1 MGQADPSTY
10 PSLSE
15 EWHARIAEAKA
26 QADIVH
32 ANSTSGTIDE
42 GSGAAGGISG
52 LQRKFVPLEKPE
64 IPPAMYPRD
73 GMVNDSTCSLA
84 SRRVRAPLIVIA
96 SLIDKAPNLAG
107 LCRTCEIFNCQ
118 ALCLPNAKIAKEQSF
133 QSISVTAEKWL
144 PLREVPPAGL
154 RDYLLSLRRQGYAL
168 VGVEQTHNSV
178 ELDQWKFDRQTALLL
193 GAEKEGIDGELLPLL
208 DACVEIPQSGQ
219 LRSLN
224 VHVSGSLAIWEYT
237 RQHRAVTAART

>member
-1 MGQADPSTY
+1 MGAHAD
-10 PSLSE
+10 
-15 EWHARIAEAKA
+15 AAEA
-26 QADIVH
+26 H
-32 ANSTSGTIDE
+32 TMGESGE
-42 GSGAAGGISG
+42 SVQGAAGGVAG

-64 IPPAMYPRD
+64 APPALQP
-73 GMVNDSTCSLA
+73 GSSLGGELAFAPA

-96 SLIDKAPNLAG
+96 SLVDKAPNLAG

-118 ALCLPNAKIAKEQSF
+118 ALCLPNAKIAKDQTF

-144 PLREVPPAGL
+144 PLREVPPAAL

-178 ELDQWKFDRQTALLL
+178 QLDKWEFERQTALLL
-193 GAEKEGIDGELLPLL
+193 GAEKEGIDAELLPIL
-208 DACVEIPQSGQ
+208 DGCVEIPQSGQ

-237 RQHRAVTAART
+237 RQHRAASSATRG